1 MRYIKPQ
8 PILGQITRACI
19 YNIRVDDKTAA
30 CLIDLNRRFYQTFAL
45 QFSATRQRLQP
56 GVIRVVEQISSQEN
70 ILDLGCGNGELGKE
84 LLRRGHKGYYVGLD
98 STAEFLK
105 IAQENLPQTTS
116 ITFLQRDLSNPNWD
130 DDLPLPEFDLI
141 LAFAVLHHIP
151 GTFLRKQL
159 LKKINAL
166 LSQNGRFIHSEW
178 QFLNSA
184 RLRDRIQPWDRIGL
198 DSNQVDAGD
207 HLIDWRRGG
216 QGLRYVHSFN
226 SNELASLAKDS
237 GFDILETFTSDGK
250 GGNLGLYQIWK
261 RV

>member
-1 MRYIKPQ
+1 
-8 PILGQITRACI
+8 
-19 YNIRVDDKTAA
+19 VDDKTAA
-30 CLIDLNRRFYQTFAL
+30 RLIDLNRKFYQTFAL

-56 GVIRVVEQISSQEN
+56 GVMRVLDQISSQEN

-84 LLRRGHKGYYVGLD
+84 LLRRGHQGYYIGLD

-105 IAQENLPQTTS
+105 IAQENFPQMTS
-116 ITFLQRDLSNPNWD
+116 IAFLQKDLSNPTWD

-159 LKKINAL
+159 LNKINAL
-166 LSQNGRFIHSEW
+166 LPQNGRFIHSEW

-198 DSNQVDAGD
+198 NSNQVDAGD